1 VRLRTKHVFSGFLA
15 VAVLGCQVHATG
27 TANVAANVDTRASA
41 SASAKPP
48 APERADAASAQ
59 APTRTVFA
67 TVLIEFDTDKWD
79 LDAGDK
85 KNLAEFID
93 DICAAHAKEPT
104 KTVVV
109 EGHADARASAAHN
122 MELSRH
128 RAETIRQWVID
139 NNKLCTIDPSQIIV
153 QAVGEGEPRSCHEPA
168 QCIASDN
175 AQLGPDSKCKKCWE
189 KNRET
194 VFSLQAPTTPAGA
207 APPAPPAPTA
217 PNTVVRS
224 GCSRVLVLGEERGSR
239 MCEQGKGSGG

>member
-1 VRLRTKHVFSGFLA
+1 MP
-15 VAVLGCQVHATG
+15 GCQVHATG
-27 TANVAANVDTRASA
+27 TANVAANVDTQASA
-41 SASAKPP
+41 SASAKPT

-59 APTRTVFA
+59 ASRTVFA
-67 TVLIEFDTDKWD
+67 KVLIEFEKDKWD
-79 LDAGDK
+79 LDAGDQ

-128 RAETIRQWVID
+128 RAETIRQWIID
-139 NNKLCTIDPSQIIV
+139 NNKLCTIEPSLIIV
-153 QAVGEGEPRSCHEPA
+153 QAVGEGEPRSCHDPA
-168 QCIASDN
+168 PCIASDD

-207 APPAPPAPTA
+207 APPPPTA

-224 GCSRVLVLGEERGSR
+224 GCSRVLVLGEARGSR